1 MYTNTV
7 YWVKWTEE
15 NKTLIGIFFYVKRF
29 SPRNLMVVSFDNMG
43 KLCIFS
49 NLFNLFFV
57 LIMCQIEFHPIFVCF
72 SICLSLP
79 VDFPNF
85 EIVSFFFLF
94 LLMVYKI
101 SYIYIFIWL
110 HNTVWLFFL
119 INQSMKD
126 ILYYFLN

>member
-15 NKTLIGIFFYVKRF
+15 NKTMIGIFFYVKRF

-57 LIMCQIEFHPIFVCF
+57 LIMWQIEFHPIFVCF
-72 SICLSLP
+72 YICLSLP

-119 INQSMKD
+119 INQSKKD